1 MDSPRPRTTQ
11 KAFANHPHSSTP
23 PRPPGE
29 GTHSA
34 RPAAGN
40 PGVSPPKLPELRVL
54 LIEDNEDDAQLIRY
68 ALMERPGI
76 VWSLEWA
83 DRLDAGLSK
92 LAEEPFHIVLMDLSL
107 PDSQGLDTVESVCHR
122 MPDTPVVVITGMA
135 DESAALEALR
145 KGAQDYLTKER
156 LDGYGLAQTIRHAI
170 ERKREENA
178 LKRTTAELHALSE
191 HVQKVRE
198 EERTRIAREL
208 HDELGQ
214 RLVGLKMEIAALEQ
228 TFGAAPSAAPE
239 FLART
244 RGMTAMVN
252 DTIDAIRVLVK
263 QLRPSVLDHLS
274 LVESLE
280 WLAQEFQQRTGLRS
294 RFRSSLSTVSLGPH
308 EASSVFRI
316 AQEALTNITRHA
328 RATSVDLQLDRREN
342 VLHLIIQDDGRGI
355 TTDEAAGRSSFGLVG
370 MRERALLLRGSVEIT
385 GRPGRGTRV
394 HLQVPLR
401 GDTPAG

>member
-1 MDSPRPRTTQ
+1 
-11 KAFANHPHSSTP
+11 
-23 PRPPGE
+23 
-29 GTHSA
+29 
-34 RPAAGN
+34 
-40 PGVSPPKLPELRVL
+40 
-54 LIEDNEDDAQLIRY
+54 
-68 ALMERPGI
+68 
-76 VWSLEWA
+76 
-83 DRLDAGLSK
+83 
-92 LAEEPFHIVLMDLSL
+92 
-107 PDSQGLDTVESVCHR
+107 
-122 MPDTPVVVITGMA
+122 
-135 DESAALEALR
+135 
-145 KGAQDYLTKER
+145 
-156 LDGYGLAQTIRHAI
+156 
-170 ERKREENA
+170 
-178 LKRTTAELHALSE
+178 
-191 HVQKVRE
+191 
-198 EERTRIAREL
+198 
-208 HDELGQ
+208 
-214 RLVGLKMEIAALEQ
+214 
-228 TFGAAPSAAPE
+228 
-239 FLART
+239 
-244 RGMTAMVN
+244 MVN
-252 DTIDAIRVLVK
+252 DTIDAIRVLLK

-355 TTDEAAGRSSFGLVG
+355 TTDEAAGRASFGLGG